1 MTKKE
6 LAHWRRRKKRIKALI
21 AAGKT
26 QAEVARIYRISKQR
40 VSQIAN
46 A

>member
-6 LAHWRRRKKRIKALI
+6 LAKWRRRKKRIKALI
-21 AAGKT
+21 ASGKT
-26 QAEVARIYRISKQR
+26 KAEVGRMFGISKQR
-40 VSQIAN
+40 VHQIAN